1 MKYKIL
7 ISGKNN
13 TIIDD
18 FFSQTSDDF
27 EAVTTSTRYDDI
39 VRHLTFYKP
48 DVFIY
53 CIAGESCDSINQ
65 LVNARYRMMEMRIPV
80 VLLGA
85 KEECDEV
92 EKIAVN
98 VSNMTLYR
106 PISMPVIIGR
116 IKKLLEGRQAAKE
129 ELGWEPPKPKKE
141 NLMEKLLSS
150 EPLGNS
156 NLSPTAIAEIEALKG
171 KFSTRKHVLVVDDN
185 TMMLKL
191 IKEYLHEIYDV
202 ATAVSGKIALKFLE
216 RKKTDLILLDYEMP
230 GENGPEVLEQL
241 RANEETKDIPVV
253 FLTGVT
259 ETKKIQEALMLK
271 PQSYLLKPV
280 NREKLLSTIKKLIG

>member
-18 FFSQTSDDF
+18 FFSQTSDEF

-39 VRHLTFYKP
+39 VRHMTFYKP

-53 CIAGESCDSINQ
+53 CIAGESRNDINQ
-65 LVNARYRMMEMRIPV
+65 LANARYWMMEMRIPV

-116 IKKLLEGRQAAKE
+116 IKKLLEGRQAVKE

-141 NLMEKLLSS
+141 PFSESLSAT
-150 EPLGNS
+150 EPIGAS
-156 NLSPTAIAEIEALKG
+156 GFSPTVAAEIEALKG
-171 KFSTRKHVLVVDDN
+171 KYSTRKHVLVVDDN

-191 IKEYLHEIYDV
+191 IKEHLHEVYDV

-230 GENGPEVLEQL
+230 EENGPAVLAQL

-259 ETKKIQEALMLK
+259 ETKKIQEALILK

-280 NREKLLSTIKKLIG
+280 NRDKLLSTIKKLIG